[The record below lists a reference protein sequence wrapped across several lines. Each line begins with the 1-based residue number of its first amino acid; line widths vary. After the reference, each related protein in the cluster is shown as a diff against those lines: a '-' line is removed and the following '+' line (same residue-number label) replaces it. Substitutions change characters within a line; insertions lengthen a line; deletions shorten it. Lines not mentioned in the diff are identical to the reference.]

1 MTSRT
6 FYLDS
11 HMATTSTSG
20 EWTWLYPQKVQL
32 GAPGSHVRCS
42 VHLMA
47 FFNVI
52 PNVIAGV
59 NDTLNLI
66 VNGVSYAATVSG
78 GQYSELS
85 LIDALSGQIG
95 AVVMTFD
102 SATMRYVFTCP
113 TSFTLLGSSTLG
125 ASIGFRNGAAYTA
138 AADSTGQYTL
148 TSPNVLSLGGTTYL
162 EITSSLHTFNVAN
175 TDAEGGHVLC
185 RVPLIVPYG
194 DSQVYGGE
202 SNVFSTIK
210 DNQITELS
218 IRIKD
223 DQGRPADF
231 QGTRWVMSLYLEA
244 LPQAYAD
251 LSVNYEEEVK

>member
-1 MTSRT
+1 
-6 FYLDS
+6 
-11 HMATTSTSG
+11 
-20 EWTWLYPQKVQL
+20 
-32 GAPGSHVRCS
+32 
-42 VHLMA
+42 MA

-59 NDTLNLI
+59 NDTLNLT
-66 VNGVSYAATVSG
+66 VNGVSYAAVVPG

-95 AVVMTFD
+95 AVAMSFD
-102 SATMRYVFTCP
+102 SASMRYVFTCP
-113 TSFTLLGSSTLG
+113 TTFTVLGSSALG
-125 ASIGFRNGAAYTA
+125 ASIGFVRGTAYSA
-138 AADSTGQYTL
+138 AANSTGQYTL
-148 TSPNVLSLGGTTYL
+148 TSPNVLSLGGATYL

-175 TDAEGGHVLC
+175 SDAEGGHVLC
-185 RVPLIVPYG
+185 RVPLIVPFG

-218 IRIKD
+218 IRIRD
-223 DQGRPADF
+223 DQGRPVDF

-244 LPQAYAD
+244 LPQSYND
-251 LSVNYEEEVK
+251 LQSNYTTDAKNNDG